1 MYEEFTQN
9 RIAQLRMQKNVS
21 ARDMSLTLGQNNSYI
36 NQIENKKALPSLQ
49 GLFYICEYFGIT
61 PQQFFD
67 DGNAYP
73 VQLADLVEDMKKLD
87 AASLEHIAAI
97 VKEMVGNPNSLMCD
111 ARKQGQNGEQPFSV
125 LSSFFCP
132 PLDKVSRSQDSRG
145 TAQGRSPAGQS
156 RTMAESFSRRSD
168 RGRHSFS

>member
-97 VKEMVGNPNSLMCD
+97 VSSL
-111 ARKQGQNGEQPFSV
+111 
-125 LSSFFCP
+125 FCP

>member
-1 MYEEFTQN
+1 MREGRVVPAYEEFTQN

-21 ARDMSLTLGQNNSYI
+21 ARDMSLSLGQNNSYI

-67 DGNAYP
+67 DGSAYP

-97 VKEMVGNPNSLMCD
+97 VKEMVGN
-111 ARKQGQNGEQPFSV
+111 K
-125 LSSFFCP
+125 
-132 PLDKVSRSQDSRG
+132 
-145 TAQGRSPAGQS
+145 
-156 RTMAESFSRRSD
+156 
-168 RGRHSFS
+168 